1 MTQPPQGKPLPEIT
15 ALTKPF
21 WRGAKDGK
29 LMMQRCSR
37 CATMNFFPKPW
48 CVECGHRG
56 LEWIEVKPRGVLYS
70 YTVSYAVMM
79 NYPAWKDDLPVVLG
93 IIDLDDGGRLYGQVT
108 GCAPEALRIGMP
120 LQAYFEPVSEEA
132 GIPKFR
138 PV

>member
-1 MTQPPQGKPLPEIT
+1 MAQAPQGKPLPEIT
-15 ALTKPF
+15 TLTRPF
-21 WRGAKDGK
+21 WSAAKNGK
-29 LMMQRCSR
+29 LMMQRCGR

-48 CVECGHRG
+48 CVECGSRS
-56 LEWIEVKPRGVLYS
+56 LEWVEVRPQGILCS

-79 NYPAWKDDLPVVLG
+79 NFPGWKDDLPVVLG

-108 GCAPEALRIGMP
+108 GCPAEKLQIGMRVE
-120 LQAYFEPVSEEA
+120 AYFEPISAEA